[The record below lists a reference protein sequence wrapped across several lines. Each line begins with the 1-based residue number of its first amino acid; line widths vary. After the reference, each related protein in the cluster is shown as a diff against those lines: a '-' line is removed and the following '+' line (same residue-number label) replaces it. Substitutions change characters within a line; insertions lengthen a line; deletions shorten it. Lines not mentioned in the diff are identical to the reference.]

1 VVGTSFRRKLDEWKP
16 IPPNDAIGLRKFA
29 DFLVQCETAMNRVS
43 GLSVLNDVQ
52 ENQKMLSK
60 LPKWLTTRWARVVY
74 KSREEKQQFPTFSEF
89 VKFLVTE
96 SNIMCD
102 PTNLRSG
109 KSNDENKRAREP
121 RKDDPRFPKY

>member
-1 VVGTSFRRKLDEWKP
+1 MVGTSFRRKLDEWKP
-16 IPPNDAIGLRKFA
+16 IPPNDEIGLRKIA
-29 DFLVQCETAMNRVS
+29 NFLVQCETAMNRVS
-43 GLSVLNDVQ
+43 GLGVLDNVQ

-74 KSREEKQQFPTFSEF
+74 KSREEKQEFPTFSEF

-102 PTNLRSG
+102 PTDLRSS